1 MTEWISFEDAGR
13 LVDGPAGWTRSEDGS
28 RLHAQALFA
37 MAKKGLVAVT
47 ATNWLCRYNGDDETI
62 ATDRDKPELL
72 LALEARE
79 KLGSDV
85 FTALLAP
92 AMKRVYI
99 FSLFDEASGN
109 YQVTG
114 VTKISYD
121 SGDQDRYPSGH
132 FVNGL
137 RFNRADVVNAFV
149 SSRPATNTKRGNVSP
164 NRKMD
169 HGAVIAMAQQW
180 LQDDPTLKI
189 GPAAASISATI
200 APNPKTGNPFN
211 QRGIER
217 IIAHLWRGENTGC

>member
-137 RFNRADVVNAFV
+137 RFNRAGRCECLCIEPASHQHEAGERLTQPQNG
-149 SSRPATNTKRGNVSP
+149 SRCGDR
-164 NRKMD
+164 
-169 HGAVIAMAQQW
+169 HGSAMAS
-180 LQDDPTLKI
+180 
-189 GPAAASISATI
+189 G
-200 APNPKTGNPFN
+200 
-211 QRGIER
+211 
-217 IIAHLWRGENTGC
+217 